1 MWTSR
6 HFTSHW
12 KKVKIDNNKLTA
24 IQEHLLRCNYS
35 PSFKDFSILTR
46 ESNDFKLKIIESLLI
61 ARDKPILNKADS
73 SLPLELFEYKI
84 SGYHMMFYH
93 IILCPLIP
101 LCVYNCC
108 LFSFHYYVTSFVF
121 CQKQNARA
129 FIITLS
135 VTMKAIAF

>member
-1 MWTSR
+1 MET
-6 HFTSHW
+6 
-12 KKVKIDNNKLTA
+12 
-24 IQEHLLRCNYS
+24 
-35 PSFKDFSILTR
+35 
-46 ESNDFKLKIIESLLI
+46 LLI
-61 ARDKPILNKADS
+61 PGDKPILNKADS

-121 CQKQNARA
+121 YQKQNVRA
-129 FIITLS
+129 FIIILG
-135 VTMKAIAF
+135 VNMKAVTFES